1 MAAAH
6 AGAAVEAVAD
16 PGFRV
21 CGFELEF
28 REAGGAQRR
37 EALSVCGAEPLE
49 DALPVRPFHFEK
61 GGISFAGWR
70 WLATTGCH
78 VGFESWL
85 ERDHLTL
92 LDFDR
97 DIVAVAAQPFW
108 LHWRDPAGKPRRH
121 APDYFARRRDGC
133 GVVIDVRPDDRIPAR
148 DAEAFAVTS
157 AACEVAGWEF
167 RRVGVIDPVLMA
179 NVRWLSRYRHDRC
192 RIPHLAA
199 ALLAVFGDCREL
211 FDGVSL
217 VGDRLA
223 VLPVAYNLLWRGDLS
238 CDLAVRLGPGTL
250 VGRGPR

>member
-49 DALPVRPFHFEK
+49 DALPVRAFHFEK

-121 APDYFARRRDGC
+121 APGLL
-133 GVVIDVRPDDRIPAR
+133 RPAP
-148 DAEAFAVTS
+148 
-157 AACEVAGWEF
+157 
-167 RRVGVIDPVLMA
+167 
-179 NVRWLSRYRHDRC
+179 
-192 RIPHLAA
+192 
-199 ALLAVFGDCREL
+199 
-211 FDGVSL
+211 
-217 VGDRLA
+217 
-223 VLPVAYNLLWRGDLS
+223 
-238 CDLAVRLGPGTL
+238 
-250 VGRGPR
+250 